1 MRQVIQSLSETQPTV
16 TMIEDLH
23 WLDAASAEFLE
34 HMVDARA
41 GSRSLLLVN
50 FRPEYHADWMQ
61 KSWYRQIPLTP
72 LGREAIAELLADL
85 LGNDPSLAGL
95 AGPIHA
101 RTGGNPFFTEEVAQ
115 SLIESGH
122 LEGTRGAYRLVTPI
136 ERLEVPA
143 TVQAVLAARIDRLP
157 EREKRLLQVASV
169 IGKDFPEPLLAEVA
183 ELPADELKAA
193 LAALRRAEFI
203 HEQAL
208 YPVAEYAFKH
218 PLTQEVALGSQL
230 RERRRQVHAAVARA
244 IERQDAEHLDER
256 AALLAHHW
264 EEAGEALSAARWHRR
279 AADVG
284 GAHRLRRRDA
294 PLGAGARVA
303 ARASGRPRDRRARH
317 RRLQAA
323 PETWAG
329 GSAGARRGACPVGGR
344 ADLRQRDRGSTRAS
358 EPVDGLC
365 PCGRRC
371 RRRGGVSR
379 AGDREPARGTR
390 YR

>member
-1 MRQVIQSLSETQPTV
+1 
-16 TMIEDLH
+16 
-23 WLDAASAEFLE
+23 
-34 HMVDARA
+34 MVDARA
-41 GSRSLLLVN
+41 GSRNLLLLN

-72 LGREAIAELLADL
+72 LGRDAIAELLADL
-85 LGNDPSLAGL
+85 LGTDPSIAAL

-115 SLIESGH
+115 TLIESGH

-169 IGKDFPEPLLAEVA
+169 IGKDFPEPLLAAVA

-203 HEQAL
+203 HEQAI

-230 RERRRQVHAAVARA
+230 KERRRQVHAAVARA
-244 IERQDAEHLDER
+244 IEQQHAEHLDER
-256 AALLAHHW
+256 AAA
-264 EEAGEALSAARWHRR
+264 AGAPLGGGRRGAQRR
-279 AADVG
+279 ALAPARGRVG
-284 GAHRLRRRDA
+284 GAHRLRRRDP
-294 PLGAGARVA
+294 PLGAGARA
-303 ARASGRPRDRRARH
+303 PARAAGRSRGRRARH
-317 RRLQAA
+317 RRLHAA
-323 PETWAG
+323 SEHELARRHGT
-329 GSAGARRGACPVGGR
+329 RRGARAAGGR
-344 ADLRQRDRGSTRAS
+344 ADTRERDRGSTRPS
-358 EPVDGLC
+358 VPVDGLW
-365 PCGRRC
+365 PRALRR

-390 YR
+390 DR